1 MSTDS
6 PDGPAPVRRRP
17 RLVPTVAV
25 LVGLG
30 VLVAAGTLAAGRT
43 PPRSAL
49 PLVAFSAEPTLP
61 PDAEPGEDLAY
72 GAVDVETMTWLT
84 DLQAALAGDPGF
96 GTVALSPD
104 RSTVTIT
111 WFGEHSTALQ
121 EQVAAAPAG
130 VAVVVHPADFPPA
143 DLQEL
148 VGRAMVPDLLPGI
161 RVTMGGTEN
170 DGSGL
175 RIGIEELPRGRTLDE
190 VAAQLADA
198 LGRPDVP
205 ITVEVADLMPV
216 GA

>member
-1 MSTDS
+1 V
-6 PDGPAPVRRRP
+6 GVGG
-17 RLVPTVAV
+17 LVTA
-25 LVGLG
+25 G
-30 VLVAAGTLAAGRT
+30 VLATDRT
-43 PPRSAL
+43 PPGAL
-49 PLVAFSAEPTLP
+49 PPPVTSSVAPTLP
-61 PDAEPGEDLAY
+61 PGTPLRTELGTEPGTEPGTVPGEDLAY

-121 EQVAAAPAG
+121 AQVAAAPAG
-130 VAVVVHPADFPPA
+130 VAVVVQPADFRPA

-161 RVTMGGTEN
+161 RVTMGGAEN

-175 RIGIEELPRGRTLDE
+175 RIGIQALPRGRTLED

-205 ITVEVADLMPV
+205 ITVEVADVMAV
-216 GA
+216 GT

>member
-6 PDGPAPVRRRP
+6 PDGPAPVRRRL

-30 VLVAAGTLAAGRT
+30 VLVAAGALAAGRT
-43 PPRSAL
+43 APRSAL

-61 PDAEPGEDLAY
+61 PGAEPGEELAY

-130 VAVVVHPADFPPA
+130 VAVVVHPADFAPA

-161 RVTMGGTEN
+161 RVTMGGAEN

-175 RIGIEELPRGRTLDE
+175 RIGIEELPRGRTLEE

-205 ITVEVADLMPV
+205 ITVEVVDLMPV
-216 GA
+216 EA